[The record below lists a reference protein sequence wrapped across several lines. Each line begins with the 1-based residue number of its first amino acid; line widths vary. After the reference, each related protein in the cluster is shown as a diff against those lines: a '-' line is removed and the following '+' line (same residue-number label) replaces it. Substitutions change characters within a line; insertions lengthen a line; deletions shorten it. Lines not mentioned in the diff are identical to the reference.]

1 LQGGCP
7 YFEGSVADVLLDELG
22 QGLGV
27 FEALRGE
34 IGIAAYF
41 AFDVVDRFAMLL
53 ISPKLGVGCRGRWNL
68 GPRRER
74 LTRDK

>member
-1 LQGGCP
+1 M
-7 YFEGSVADVLLDELG
+7 LLDELG
-22 QGLGV
+22 EGLGV

-34 IGIAAYF
+34 VGVAPYF
-41 AFDVVDRFAMLL
+41 AFDVVNGFAVLL
-53 ISPKLGVGCRGRWNL
+53 ISPKLGVGCRGRWNS